1 MGGEEL
7 KIKFDIKVVIYGIVI
22 VLFVLLGFIIL
33 PKIFVEDIK
42 PVDYIVVQRDSIP
55 DKILDMMDDYIDQER
70 ALATMIDGKVYVI
83 TTRGDHKDYGMEIEK
98 INIENREGKEVMI
111 VEVTY
116 KKKEEAYPFVVA
128 QTNLKNIPDK
138 IELKTQFA
146 EKNTRN

>member
-1 MGGEEL
+1 M